1 LIGLVLPRILFRSIY
16 LTLRMS
22 LMNLIIALGLIGA
35 TLTTISLLPQLIK
48 VFRSRSTKDISAGM
62 FTLFGA
68 AVFVWLIY
76 GVLIK
81 DIPLIIANS
90 FALVQAIIILL
101 FKIKYK

>member
-1 LIGLVLPRILFRSIY
+1 MN
-16 LTLRMS
+16 T
-22 LMNLIIALGLIGA
+22 MNLITALGLIGA

-48 VFRSRSTKDISAGM
+48 VFRTRSTKDISAGM
-62 FTLFGA
+62 FALFGA

-90 FALVQAIIILL
+90 FATVQAVIILL
-101 FKIKYK
+101 LKIKYK